1 MFNFTPTE
9 DQGPGSY
16 TVTVRVSDSFD
27 PACSDFE
34 TITVTVNEVGGE
46 NECPVIQPITGQ
58 TVTEGETVPSRSR
71 PRIREHDAG
80 VRAGSGCSGGAQI
93 HPLTGLFTWIPTDD
107 QSGTYTISI
116 QVRDTCED
124 PCTVTATVVIVVND
138 SEPQNQCP
146 VVQGIANRTVEEG
159 ELLSLDADATDPDQG
174 QTLTFSLDP
183 LPRRGRDRP
192 RHGRVHVHPDPRAN
206 R

>member
-1 MFNFTPTE
+1 M
-9 DQGPGSY
+9 
-16 TVTVRVSDSFD
+16 
-27 PACSDFE
+27 
-34 TITVTVNEVGGE
+34 
-46 NECPVIQPITGQ
+46 
-58 TVTEGETVPSRSR
+58 TEGETVPSGLGHGSENTTLVYALGPGA
-71 PRIREHDAG
+71 PR
-80 VRAGSGCSGGAQI
+80 GAQI
-93 HPLTGLFTWIPTDD
+93 HPLTGLFTWTPTDD

-146 VVQGIANRTVEEG
+146 VVQGTANRTVEEG

-183 LPRRGRDRP
+183 GFPVGAAIDPVTGAFTFTPTHEQIGEHTVVVRVTDNGDPACSDTEEFADHRGRGRERVP
-192 RHGRVHVHPDPRAN
+192 GAERHR
-206 R
+206 